1 MKTNFMKKGIALSM
15 IALTFAVSSA
25 FIKTE
30 TKAKSNTTYHFVI
43 FFEKGNTVYLSK
55 VIDKDAN
62 LYSSCKDKAMVAYQD
77 YMKDEYNLS
86 GRIWAAN
93 FTDLK
98 TSQDKRECLNK
109 LKNVESITY
118 IETLFSYSCK

>member
-1 MKTNFMKKGIALSM
+1 METNFFKKVMMFTSVVATL
-15 IALTFAVSSA
+15 LLSSA
-25 FIKTE
+25 FITQE
-30 TKAKSNTTYHFVI
+30 SKSETTYHFVI

-77 YMKDEYNLS
+77 YMKDEYNMS
-86 GRIWAAN
+86 GRIWTAN

-118 IETLFSYSCK
+118 IETQFSYSCK